1 MFSSRRLSATTQ
13 PGVGSASSGRRAGG
27 RMRAGR
33 WSIVTRHLDHIHLIS
48 FIVAEP
54 NMNWFDYEVTL
65 SSSPDQVHS
74 SSQGARV
81 RGPGELHLP
90 APAGGV
96 QVSLKLSRLVT
107 GSNFVFQ
114 ICYYEAVY
122 GNRGGGSRYNE
133 SHKLCYDLSQ
143 FYSHV
148 LLCLSSVFLCLI
160 NDLVEKIKWSGG
172 ALIAC

>member
-13 PGVGSASSGRRAGG
+13 PGAGSASSGRRAGG

-54 NMNWFDYEVTL
+54 NINWLDYEVTL

-81 RGPGELHLP
+81 WGPGELHLP
-90 APAGGV
+90 ASAGGV
-96 QVSLKLSRLVT
+96 QVSLKSQGWSLAVTLCSRSATTRLFMGTEAGAQGIMNLTNCVTILV
-107 GSNFVFQ
+107 SFIHMCCYVCLVF
-114 ICYYEAVY
+114 
-122 GNRGGGSRYNE
+122 
-133 SHKLCYDLSQ
+133 
-143 FYSHV
+143 FYV
-148 LLCLSSVFLCLI
+148 
-160 NDLVEKIKWSGG
+160 
-172 ALIAC
+172 